1 MANRNSERKELIL
14 GLNSFNRPAEA
25 SGKDA
30 WVKLILNLFF
40 MRKGTIPSEPEMGGE
55 LDRYEYSFIDDVKN
69 EIRDVCMGQVQ
80 TYLPDIPL
88 TNCEISSSTL
98 SNGQSVM
105 VIMLTFRY
113 TDGEFD
119 TVAVAAEKSS
129 NQINF
134 AVVM

>member
-30 WVKLILNLFF
+30 WIKLILNLLF

-55 LDRYEYSFIDDVKN
+55 LDRYEYHFIDDIKSD
-69 EIRDVCMGQVQ
+69 IRDVCLNQVH

-88 TNCEISSSTL
+88 TNCEVISSTL
-98 SNGQSVM
+98 SNGQAVL
-105 VIMLTFRY
+105 VITLTFQY

-119 TVAVAAEKSS
+119 TVAVAAEKST

-134 AVVM
+134 AIAM